1 MIMKEEDLEP
11 LEVNQAWDPEVE
23 IWWVK
28 KPVRVRKVEFDS
40 KRSAR
45 VSENYV
51 KFTSTNLNK

>member
-1 MIMKEEDLEP
+1 MKEEDLEP

-40 KRSAR
+40 KRSAM